1 MNNAIKSASRSKL
14 LLRIAAA
21 GLVALAG
28 SQAQAAA
35 ITLCA
40 QPFTKIVASG
50 VNVPMW
56 GYSAGACGN
65 PSAPGPM
72 VTVPA
77 GDTTLQVTLINNLT
91 VPTSIVLSA
100 QALPTAIDGVAGS
113 PTTSPVMAADVV
125 GPTCTPDAAA
135 LTTDAN
141 HPLNCRVRSFT
152 GETAPGT
159 TRVYEF
165 TNLRPGTYLYQ
176 SGTHPQV
183 QVQMGLAGMARIYP
197 NTALGVTSDVPVVLT
212 EIDVAMHQRIASTLG
227 SANPASW
234 KAGGNSTFN
243 YAPGYFLVN
252 GRVFGGINA
261 TTGIAATDIDAPAVR
276 NQSVRLRIANAGLQS
291 RSLVLN
297 RGMWSLVGEDG
308 YAYPAAREQATL
320 LLPAG
325 KTTDADILITD
336 PVPGSRLALFDRRDG
351 AENPGD
357 TTLAG
362 GQIARIVTSVAGT
375 APFLEPINDQ
385 LASEAVPFSLQAV
398 ATNAVSFTLTGA
410 LPGMT
415 INDAGLLSWPSPAGA
430 GGDVTVNA
438 WSAAGGTG
446 TRMSRTFNV
455 KVINHKP
462 VMTTPPAY
470 TVVNGTLNVAAPGLL
485 AFATDADGDAMTAV
499 QLGTPLT
506 GLSLASNGGFNF
518 SVPRPAADVTQTFQA
533 AALDATGLQSAPVTV
548 TLNLKANVAPVAIN
562 DGTPTVAIQ
571 TIVVARSSAGATT
584 GSISLTPLANRQFAP
599 TVLTVNDTDAE
610 TSVVAN
616 SLLVSSWPRTSAPVG
631 VTVTA
636 TRVSNT
642 GAELALP
649 FNTTTQQYT
658 QNEAAVVFSGGA
670 LTFTPRTTVAS
681 GGTVV
686 PANGLG
692 VYKIRYTVQD
702 TDGGTSNVGTAY
714 ILVQLAP

>member
-1 MNNAIKSASRSKL
+1 MNNAIKSASRSTI
-14 LLRIAAA
+14 LLRTAAA
-21 GLVALAG
+21 GLVALAA

-35 ITLCA
+35 VTLCA

-100 QALPTAIDGVAGS
+100 QSLPSGVSADALGSTSVA
-113 PTTSPVMAADVV
+113 PVLAADVI
-125 GPTCTPDAAA
+125 GPACTPDAAA
-135 LTTDAN
+135 LATDPN

-152 GETAPGT
+152 AETPPGA
-159 TRVYEF
+159 TRIYQF

-183 QVQMGLAGMARIYP
+183 QIQMGLAGLARIYP
-197 NTALGVTSDVPVVLT
+197 GTPLGVTSDVPVVLS
-212 EIDVAMHQRIASTLG
+212 EIDVAMHQRIATTLG
-227 SANPASW
+227 GANPASW
-234 KAGGNSTFN
+234 KAGGNSTLA
-243 YAPGYFLVN
+243 YAPNYFLVN
-252 GRVFGGINA
+252 GRVFSGINA
-261 TTGIAATDIDAPAVR
+261 TTGIAATDIDVPAVR

-308 YAYPAAREQATL
+308 YAYPAAREQASL

-325 KTTDADILITD
+325 KTTDADILVTD
-336 PVPGSRLALFDRRDG
+336 PVPGARLALFDRRDG
-351 AENPGD
+351 AENAGD

-362 GQIARIVTSVAGT
+362 GQIARIVTSAAAT

-385 LASEAVPFSLQAV
+385 VVSESVAFSLQAV

-415 INDAGLLSWPSPAGA
+415 ITDAGLLSWPSPAGA

-446 TRMSRTFNV
+446 ARMSRTFNV
-455 KVINHKP
+455 KVINHRP

-470 TVVNGTLNVAAPGLL
+470 TVANGTLNVAAPGLL

-499 QLGTPLT
+499 QVGTPLT
-506 GLSLASNGGFNF
+506 GLTLAANGGFTF

-533 AALDATGLQSAPVTV
+533 AALDATGLQSTPVTV
-548 TLNLKANVAPVAIN
+548 TLNLKANVAPVAN
-562 DGTPTVAIQ
+562 TDGTPTAAIQ
-571 TIVVARSSAGATT
+571 TIVVARNGTSTT
-584 GSISLTPLANRQFAP
+584 AGSISATPIGNRQFAP
-599 TVLTVNDTDAE
+599 TVLTANDTDAE
-610 TSVVAN
+610 TSVVATT
-616 SLLVSSWPRTSAPVG
+616 LAVRSWLRTTTPVG
-631 VTVTA
+631 VSVTA
-636 TRVSNT
+636 TRVGTT

-649 FNTTTQQYT
+649 TGQI
-658 QNEAAVVFSGGA
+658 EAAVVFSGGT
-670 LTFTPRTTVAS
+670 LTFTPRTTTAS
-681 GGTVV
+681 GGNVV
-686 PANGLG
+686 PSTGLG
-692 VYKIRYTVQD
+692 MYQIRYTVQD